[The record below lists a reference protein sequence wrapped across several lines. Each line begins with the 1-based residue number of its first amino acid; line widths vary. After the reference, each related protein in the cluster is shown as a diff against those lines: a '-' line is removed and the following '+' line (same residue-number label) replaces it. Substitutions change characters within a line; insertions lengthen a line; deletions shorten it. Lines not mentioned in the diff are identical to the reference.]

1 MMNPQTGENET
12 EEFFPLFRPYV
23 FYFLKEMSKYYEIIA
38 FTAAQSTYANAVV
51 SILNKDAHTIDY
63 CLTRDHTTFIDDS
76 NHRLYYKDLYRL
88 NRDLVGTDSKSDD

>member
-1 MMNPQTGENET
+1 MET
-12 EEFFPLFRPYV
+12 EEFFSPLPSLCILLFEGDEQILRNYRVHGSPEH
-23 FYFLKEMSKYYEIIA
+23 LR
-38 FTAAQSTYANAVV
+38 QRVV

-88 NRDLVGTDSKSDD
+88 NRDLVGTDSESDD

>member
-1 MMNPQTGENET
+1 MNPQTGENET

-51 SILNKDAHTIDY
+51 SILNKDDRLLSDARPHD
-63 CLTRDHTTFIDDS
+63 L
-76 NHRLYYKDLYRL
+76 HR
-88 NRDLVGTDSKSDD
+88 